1 MTALWRLPAYLE
13 LLHASGLRKSVGS
26 HVGLREC
33 GQGWT
38 DNQIVTS
45 LMMLNLAGGESVV
58 DLEVLNKDAGFC
70 RVLREVETYGMGRSE
85 RSTLKE
91 RCVSSDSVACRQSR
105 WCSGTWRDS
114 TTRTRRQS
122 VKLTGRSY
130 LHPTKRL
137 RAWGR

>member
-1 MTALWRLPAYLE
+1 MTALLGLPAYLE
-13 LLHASGLRKSVGS
+13 LLHASGLRESVER

-70 RVLREVETYGMGRSE
+70 RVLREVETYGMGHREGSRLDKRWRVERQRGVPSE
-85 RSTLKE
+85 SVVFRYLE
-91 RCVSSDSVACRQSR
+91 RFHDADEEAKREAHRAFIPAPNQALE
-105 WCSGTWRDS
+105 G
-114 TTRTRRQS
+114 
-122 VKLTGRSY
+122 LGR
-130 LHPTKRL
+130 
-137 RAWGR
+137 